1 MLRAFIAL
9 ELPIEIQQRLAQVT
23 NQLKQELAGIPIRW
37 VPANNIHLTL
47 MFLGDVSDSNLQ
59 MVKDNLVSEVV
70 NHLPFEISVG
80 GLGVFPS
87 LQRPRVIWVG
97 VEAPGE
103 LLAVQSGIE
112 HRMIR
117 LGYAGEGR
125 PFSPHLTVGR
135 VSRNANATEMRII
148 SQVIQPA
155 QVGFLGVVRV
165 EQIHLFRSDL
175 NSDGAVYTRIL
186 SAEMEKKPST

>member
-103 LLAVQSGIE
+103 LSAIQSGIE